1 MFLYVAGAVAVTL
14 VAVVL
19 LAVVLMGEGRGD
31 GVHQP
36 PVAKAYHVP
45 EDASWKMQGSGK
57 LTERS
62 GVFTWVACDGRRS
75 VNKK

>member
-19 LAVVLMGEGRGD
+19 LAVVLMGEGGDD

-45 EDASWKMQGSGK
+45 EDAS
-57 LTERS
+57 
-62 GVFTWVACDGRRS
+62 
-75 VNKK
+75 